1 MCIRTRQNR
10 DQPTSALLSRS
21 VLLTEMDV
29 SVPQAPPNV
38 ATYKVELHC
47 SRDNSTTTGSLQF
60 KAIPVMALD
69 VKRAIQSTYSIPTC
83 VQRLSYQ
90 STVLQDG
97 DQLDSSLRSGDTF
110 HVTYMGRGECREVEE
125 GVRWMWE
132 LIEALENTGEESKAE
147 LDALLLRGRAENHD
161 NNLSTHLFIPWCTD
175 VKYVNKLHFVA
186 EKGLDALM
194 KLYTLATSESM
205 KENIKC
211 KEVEHMCLTSIANF
225 CATHELQKLA
235 LQYGAQDR
243 IKSSF
248 LSTRL
253 TGTPSDRQ
261 VPSETVMRALYTLC
275 K

>member
-1 MCIRTRQNR
+1 M
-10 DQPTSALLSRS
+10 SRS
-21 VLLTEMDV
+21 FSFVDEMDV
-29 SVPQAPPNV
+29 SVPRPRV
-38 ATYKVELHC
+38 ATYEVELRC

-60 KAIPVMALD
+60 EAIIPATTLD
-69 VKRAIQSTYSIPTC
+69 VKRAIQSAYSIPIC

-132 LIEALENTGEESKAE
+132 LIEALESTGEDSKAE
-147 LDALLLRGRAENHD
+147 LDALLLRGRAESHNY
-161 NNLSTHLFIPWCTD
+161 NLSTHLFIPWCAD